1 MVNSTS
7 VSELNINIMLEPS
20 ITRTS
25 CLQFQC
31 LHPLLVEAELE
42 TAPSDGEESSIP
54 LVANSDYPQYV
65 IVIVTLSQI

>member
-7 VSELNINIMLEPS
+7 VSELFNTMLEPS
-20 ITRTS
+20 FTGTL
-25 CLQFQC
+25 CLQFLC

-42 TAPSDGEESSIP
+42 TAPSDWEESSIP